1 MDGESEMRTQHIE
14 QLAKLLIVVQ
24 DMARK
29 LADESHGRSY
39 DKVREL
45 NELLH
50 RARLQMASI
59 QADEGGMA
67 PLGIERRRAPRSQFG
82 DLL

>member
-67 PLGIERRRAPRSQFG
+67 PLGIERRHVPRSQFG